1 MGLPGLARLY
11 SDLAQFY
18 AVRTEQADRP
28 GERAP
33 TMLAQVAEELAQVA
47 TGTIAAP
54 EPAPLPVTRL
64 LALLDQNLDRNLDQN
79 LAPVLGSF
87 LGLADSLPWTQTR
100 VYLDA
105 LPVEFVRN
113 YGYVRLVGPG
123 EGAVVHSDRVAVG
136 IGVWGSGL
144 YYPRHAH
151 PAEEAYHV
159 LAGAVGF
166 RGADGVRRELR
177 PGPRGDMADCAH
189 NAPDEPHELWFG
201 APGSDPERIQ
211 PCVLLWAWVGE
222 ISVDARLGG

>member
-33 TMLAQVAEELAQVA
+33 KMLAQVAEELAQVA

-64 LALLDQNLDRNLDQN
+64 LALLDQNL
-79 LAPVLGSF
+79 APVLGSF

-105 LPVEFVRN
+105 LPAEFIRN

-123 EGAVVHSDRVAVG
+123 DGAVVRSERVAVG
-136 IGVWGSGL
+136 IGVWGAGL

-159 LAGAVGF
+159 LAGEVGF

-201 APGSDPERIQ
+201 TPGADPHRDP

-222 ISVDARLGG
+222 ISVDARLV